1 MVNNSAD
8 ISPDIVGYAAKT
20 EQLKA
25 ELLLSIANVF
35 KETAMGSRSS
45 ACEEQFAQALS
56 LMLML
61 ANRRG
66 IEPERLGA
74 LIRQNARTGLVRSD
88 AYSND
93 YRAVLAFIGNF

>member
-25 ELLLSIANVF
+25 ELLLSVANVF
-35 KETAMGSRSS
+35 KETAMGNRAA
-45 ACEEQFAQALS
+45 ACEEQFAQTLT

-66 IEPERLGA
+66 IELERIGTLVK
-74 LIRQNARTGLVRSD
+74 QQARAGLARND
-88 AYSND
+88 AYSED
-93 YRAVLAFIGNF
+93 HKAVLAFAGN